1 MARMHVT
8 RAVDKRMNEC
18 FFGLQDLEKA
28 YREGDA
34 ARRNLRDVKEAQ
46 VQALRAQS
54 AAFEQTLE
62 DAKTVAAQVLPASP
76 AQLPLL
82 SCLAIL
88 PDPCLSI
95 NFPLRRIPVLP
106 SVLTLAQACP
116 CCTFGPCPHFDSL

>member
-8 RAVDKRMNEC
+8 RAVDKQMNEC

-82 SCLAIL
+82 SCPAVF
-88 PDPCLSI
+88 DPRLSI
-95 NFPLRRIPVLP
+95 NFPLRRISGLP
-106 SVLTLAQACP
+106 SVLKLDQACP
-116 CCTFGPCPHFDSL
+116 CCVFGPCPHYDSL